1 MPKFSFVIPCY
12 RSEKTITTVVAEIK
26 SEMAA
31 KRPGDTYE
39 IVLVNDC
46 SPDGVWNV
54 IEKMAS
60 TEDNVI
66 GVNLAKNFGQ
76 HSALMAGYG
85 KCSGEYVVSLDDDG
99 QAPLDSLNDLI
110 LKIEEGYDVVYAYY
124 HEIKQNI
131 FRRFGSWMAGLM
143 GKIMLDPPKDMKG
156 SSFYV
161 ARGFVIREMCKYKN
175 AFPYL
180 MGLVL
185 RTTRKIAWVE
195 TQHRSRLEGTS
206 GYSFWRLL
214 SLWLN
219 GFTAFS
225 VKPLEFSTF
234 LGMFFAVVGFIY
246 AIVIVVQRIIGD
258 ITVAGW
264 SSIIALMLIIGG
276 SILMMLGLIGEYI
289 GRIYICINDS
299 PQYVIKEI
307 AGRSLPIVQNKY
319 IRKSKECLVS

>member
-12 RSEKTITTVVAEIK
+12 RSENTIAKVVDEIK
-26 SEMAA
+26 SEMAE
-31 KRPGDTYE
+31 KRPNDDYE

-54 IEKMAS
+54 IEKMARN
-60 TEDNVI
+60 EDNII

-124 HEIKQNI
+124 REIKQNV
-131 FRRFGSWMAGLM
+131 FRRFGSWMANLM
-143 GKIMLDPPKDMKG
+143 GKIMLEPPKDMKG

-180 MGLVL
+180 VGLVL

-225 VKPLEFSTF
+225 VKPLEFSTI
-234 LGMFFAVVGFIY
+234 LGVLFAIAGFVY

-276 SILMMLGLIGEYI
+276 CILMMLGLIGEYI

-299 PQYVIKEI
+299 PQYVVKEI
-307 AGRSLPIVQNKY
+307 AK
-319 IRKSKECLVS
+319 KD